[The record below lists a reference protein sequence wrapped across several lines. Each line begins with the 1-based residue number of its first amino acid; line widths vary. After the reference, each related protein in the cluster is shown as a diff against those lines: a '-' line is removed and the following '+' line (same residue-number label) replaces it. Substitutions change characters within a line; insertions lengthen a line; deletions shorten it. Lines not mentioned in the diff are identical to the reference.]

1 MATKS
6 FLKTVDIRDKRL
18 ADAFSAALQKAEN
31 VPPTVVE
38 YKSTPKEL
46 KGDAIKVFFDG
57 YKKHHDN
64 F

>member
-6 FLKTVDIRDKRL
+6 FLKTIDIRDKRL
-18 ADAFSAALQKAEN
+18 ANTFSAALQKAEN

-57 YKKHHDN
+57 YREQHDN

>member
-31 VPPTVVE
+31 IPPTVVE

-57 YKKHHDN
+57 YKKQHDN